1 MRSRIY
7 GNEVKGKREK
17 RDNRKEGKQNLVE
30 ELKRE
35 KERMRKSGVRK
46 RMRDKR
52 EDNSLL
58 RKMFNREIKF

>member
-1 MRSRIY
+1 M
-7 GNEVKGKREK
+7 
-17 RDNRKEGKQNLVE
+17 E